1 MENLLLALWYIGLIL
16 FVTIVPMFF
25 YFLPALVAWERGLKN
40 ALSITLL
47 NLFLGWTILGWVI
60 AICLAS
66 MGTAAK
72 RA

>member
-1 MENLLLALWYIGLIL
+1 
-16 FVTIVPMFF
+16 
-25 YFLPALVAWERGLKN
+25 LPALVAWERGLKN

-47 NLFLGWTILGWVI
+47 NLFLGWTILGWVV